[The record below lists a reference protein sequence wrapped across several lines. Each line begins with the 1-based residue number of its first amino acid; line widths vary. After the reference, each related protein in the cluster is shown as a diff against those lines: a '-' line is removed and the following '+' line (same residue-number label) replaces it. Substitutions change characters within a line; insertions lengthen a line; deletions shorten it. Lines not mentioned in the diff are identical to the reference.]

1 MKRSNHPDNVIYIRD
16 YKRKVKEMNLDNHIE
31 AMRRRLEDLYDPEDV
46 LSPIWPEIGEPQ
58 LVSSCQSFDGY
69 TGTYCE
75 ISTRVE
81 GLVVS

>member
-16 YKRKVKEMNLDNHIE
+16 YKRKVKEMNLDKHIE
-31 AMRRRLEDLYDPEDV
+31 AMRRRLEDMYDPEDV
-46 LSPIWPEIGEPQ
+46 LSPIWPETGEPQ
-58 LVSSCQSFDGY
+58 LVSSSQSFDGY

-75 ISTRVE
+75 IPSHME